1 MKCRNLILNEKD
13 IESIFISAVNKVI
26 SRMWILDKEM
36 KKNPPKI
43 TMEIRNIEERIKE
56 LEEEEQF
63 PQKN

>member
-36 KKNPPKI
+36 KKKNPQ
-43 TMEIRNIEERIKE
+43 R
-56 LEEEEQF
+56 
-63 PQKN
+63 